1 MKELFY
7 VYYPIGLKCAM
18 CGVSIHLYI
27 HMLKSK
33 IIIKIH
39 CVTFPNFSFTW
50 AVGVTSLIFSK
61 FDLYMI
67 YHTLTFVLNLVSEA
81 FITAQTDR

>member
-1 MKELFY
+1 MRDVWCWY
-7 VYYPIGLKCAM
+7 
-18 CGVSIHLYI
+18 
-27 HMLKSK
+27 LKSK
-33 IIIKIH
+33 IMIKIH
-39 CVTFPNFSFTW
+39 SQN
-50 AVGVTSLIFSK
+50 AALLVGVTSLIFSK